1 MCLAACGKS
10 SKTVSAE
17 SMTLYAGDGYVQT
30 PSPKYYKITKDGVM
44 EDTLVWMNNEDVFD
58 KPVPAERSVRAKD
71 LLGKITSGMLKENN
85 KSYESERLADAPANT
100 IAATVNGKTYKW
112 NITSDV
118 ESLPKHVRDFGTAVN
133 EATAQLE
140 GK

>member
-1 MCLAACGKS
+1 MKNQSIIILAIITMCLAACGKS

-71 LLGKITSGMLKENN
+71 LLGKITGGSGGL
-85 KSYESERLADAPANT
+85 
-100 IAATVNGKTYKW
+100 GKM
-112 NITSDV
+112 
-118 ESLPKHVRDFGTAVN
+118 FG
-133 EATAQLE
+133 
-140 GK
+140 G